1 MRVYTYICVVK
12 LEKAIQSEK
21 FTSQKHKAALN
32 ILYTAWWLKTLI
44 SKELKAIGLTHEQFN
59 VLRILKGKH
68 PEKMCVK
75 DIGVR
80 MIERNSNVPRI
91 VDRLV
96 AKKFVERS
104 TSEMDKRETVI
115 TLTYDGMDILK
126 NAIVAVDHIFT
137 NNVVIKEADAER
149 LNSLL
154 ESIRKRE

>member
-1 MRVYTYICVVK
+1 MK
-12 LEKAIQSEK
+12 LEKAIKSEK
-21 FTSQKHKAALN
+21 FLSQKQKASLN

-44 SKELKAIGLTHEQFN
+44 SQELKALGLTHEQFN

-75 DIGVR
+75 DIGCR

-96 AKKFVERS
+96 AKRLVDRS

-115 TLTYDGMDILK
+115 TLTNDGMNILE
-126 NAIVAVDHIFT
+126 NANNKVDLLFSETVYIT
-137 NNVVIKEADAER
+137 EEDSTQ
-149 LNSLL
+149 LNFLL
-154 ESIRKRE
+154 ENMREKE